1 MNNISQAE
9 EYLLGQIRRGDNEA
23 WSQLVNRYE
32 GRLLHFAQAKLP
44 QRADCEDI
52 VQETFVSFLKSL
64 NNYRHNCSFETYLF
78 TIIRRKIIDAYRRKQ
93 SRGRGLIQNIY
104 RTTRYGDPCNTFEN
118 LPAPEHTGSWYA
130 RRDEQYHLQQE
141 ALSEA
146 LLELVNDFKK
156 QLNLR
161 DLEIV
166 ELIFYCHLSNHDIA
180 QIMNLKEKNIALIK
194 HRCLKKV
201 RNNVAKLKMS
211 MEPLSDN
218 FENMLNEVWQ
228 QQRLSCPKRSTIGA
242 YLLET
247 LDKDWRS
254 YVEFHLD
261 KLGCHYCLASLEDLR
276 RQTAENKSSALHVRI
291 MESTV
296 GFLHKP

>member
-9 EYLLGQIRRGDNEA
+9 EYLLGQIRQGDNEA

-64 NNYRHNCSFETYLF
+64 DNYRQKCSLETYLF
-78 TIIRRKIIDAYRRKQ
+78 TIIRRKIIDAYRRKK
-93 SRGRGLIQNIY
+93 SKDIRLIQDIY
-104 RTTRYGDPCNTFEN
+104 RTTRYGNPCNAFEN
-118 LPAPEHTGSWYA
+118 LPAPDHTGSWYA

-141 ALSEA
+141 ALSVA

-156 QLNLR
+156 SLNLC

-166 ELIFYCHLSNHDIA
+166 ELIFYCHLSNRDIA

-201 RNNVAKLKMS
+201 RSNIAKLKIS
-211 MEPLSDN
+211 LEPLSDN

-247 LDKDWRS
+247 LDKDWHS
-254 YVEFHLD
+254 YVEFHLK
-261 KLGCHYCLASLEDLR
+261 KLGCHYCLANLEDLQ
-276 RQTAENKSSALHVRI
+276 RQTADNKSSVLHVRI

-296 GFLHKP
+296 GFLRKP

>member
-1 MNNISQAE
+1 MNNISQAQ

-23 WSQLVNRYE
+23 WARLVDRYE
-32 GRLLHFAQAKLP
+32 GRLLQFARAKLP
-44 QRADCEDI
+44 QPADCEDI
-52 VQETFVSFLKSL
+52 VQETFVSFLRNL
-64 NNYRHNCSFETYLF
+64 DNYRQKCSLETYLF
-78 TIIRRKIIDAYRRKQ
+78 IIIRRKIIDAYRRKQ
-93 SRGRGLIQNIY
+93 SKNIRLIQDVY
-104 RTTRYGDPCNTFEN
+104 RTTRYGDPGNIFEN
-118 LPAPEHTGSWYA
+118 LPAPDHTGSWYA
-130 RRDEQYHLQQE
+130 RRDEQHHLQQE
-141 ALSEA
+141 ALSQA

-156 QLNLR
+156 SLNLR

-201 RNNVAKLKMS
+201 RKNVAKLKMS
-211 MEPLSDN
+211 IEPLSDN
-218 FENMLNEVWQ
+218 FENLLSEVWE

-254 YVEFHLD
+254 YVEFHLK
-261 KLGCHYCLASLEDLR
+261 KLGCHYCLANLEDLK
-276 RQTAENKSSALHVRI
+276 RQTAENKASYLHARI
-291 MESTV
+291 MESTI
-296 GFLHKP
+296 GFLH